1 VKEGECEV
9 ERRGEG
15 EGERERERERERK
28 KERLLPPAFYKA
40 VSFIITGLFIKMTQ
54 NL

>member
-15 EGERERERERERK
+15 EGERERERERERM
-28 KERLLPPAFYKA
+28 KERWTRVFPISLATSHSGF
-40 VSFIITGLFIKMTQ
+40 
-54 NL
+54 

>member
-1 VKEGECEV
+1 M
-9 ERRGEG
+9 RD
-15 EGERERERERERK
+15 RESERERK
-28 KERLLPPAFYKA
+28 KERLLHPAFYKA

>member
-1 VKEGECEV
+1 M
-9 ERRGEG
+9 
-15 EGERERERERERK
+15 REREREEERK
-28 KERLLPPAFYKA
+28 ERERLLHPAFYKA